1 MIHYVIPAKKGSKG
15 LPFKNRKLL
24 EYTLNTIPR
33 EVIPNTII
41 STDDEE
47 IMNIAAEKGYTVHVR
62 SDHSARDEAPTK
74 EVMQEVVNDM
84 NLVGSVVMLYLT
96 YPKRTWKDI
105 EKAYSWFLKQNAKSM
120 LCKEEVKTHPFMC
133 LYELPDNKGS
143 QIVSHD
149 LYRRQDYPK
158 CFRFCH
164 MICIFNVDELKNLNK
179 NLYNKDTVYYTI
191 EHALDIDSGDD
202 LKCM

>member
-1 MIHYVIPAKKGSKG
+1 MNIVIPARRNSKG

-24 EYTLNTIPR
+24 EYTLSTIPK
-33 EVIPNTII
+33 EMIPSTII

-47 IMNIAAEKGYTVHVR
+47 IVNIAAEMGYTIHNR
-62 SDHSARDEAPTK
+62 SSYSARDEAPTK
-74 EVMQEVVNDM
+74 EVMEEVVSDM
-84 NLVGSVVMLYLT
+84 GLTGNVVMLYLT
-96 YPKRTWKDI
+96 YPKRTWKDV
-105 EKAYSWFLKQNAKSM
+105 EKAYAWFLERDARSM
-120 LCKEEVKTHPFMC
+120 LCKEEVETHPFMC
-133 LYELPDNKGS
+133 LYELPNDKGG
-143 QIVSHD
+143 QVVSHD

-164 MICIFNVDELKNLNK
+164 MICIFDTDELKNLNK

-191 EHALDIDSGDD
+191 EHALDIDSGED

>member
-1 MIHYVIPAKKGSKG
+1 MHIVIPARRNSKG

-24 EYTLNTIPR
+24 EYTLSTIPLELR
-33 EVIPNTII
+33 GKTIV
-41 STDDEE
+41 STDDEH
-47 IMNIAAEKGYTVHVR
+47 IASVVSEKGFSVHNR
-62 SDHSARDEAPTK
+62 SAYSARDEAATK
-74 EVMQEVVNDM
+74 EVMEEVVRDM
-84 NLVGSVVMLYLT
+84 NLVGNVVMLYLT
-96 YPKRTWKDI
+96 YPKRTWEEV
-105 EKAYSWFLKQNAKSM
+105 EKAYDWFVSTGATSM
-120 LCKEEVKTHPFMC
+120 LCKEEVETHPFMC
-133 LYELPDNKGS
+133 LYELPNNKGG
-143 QIVSHD
+143 QVVSHD

-164 MICIFNVDELKNLNK
+164 MVCIFEASELKKLNK